1 MSVKSFGP
9 AGWASGEA
17 YGSAD
22 LLRGMINN
30 NAKITSAHLTGQFPG
45 GPSS

>member
-1 MSVKSFGP
+1 MSVKSF
-9 AGWASGEA
+9 
-17 YGSAD
+17 GSAD

-30 NAKITSAHLTGQFPG
+30 NAKLTSADLTGQVPE

>member
-1 MSVKSFGP
+1 MSAKSFGP

-17 YGSAD
+17 CGSAD

-30 NAKITSAHLTGQFPG
+30 NAKLTSADLTGQVPE